1 MPEYIGYTPT
11 GTANSSVTRVVYNP
25 FGLEAKSATV
35 IPFSPIGDYKGVS
48 NTSSNTLV
56 TAFRDSSTTSVSA
69 SVGIFSG
76 NTINFGTAVVTGDT
90 GDWVHVES
98 IANNKV
104 LITYS
109 DSGNSNFGTGIVGT
123 VSGNS
128 ISFGTAAVFESVQSP
143 YSCSAYIE
151 NNKAVIA
158 YRDDGN
164 SYYGTAVVA
173 TISGTSL
180 SYGTPVVFE
189 SAQSDYIS
197 IEFIGSDKVVI
208 AYSDEGTNNGYAV
221 VGTVS
226 GTSIS
231 FGTPVQFESGSTEFT
246 SVTYIGNDKIV
257 ISYRDGGNSDAG
269 TAVVGTISGTSISF
283 GTPVVFVA
291 ATSAYINISYI
302 GNNRVAI
309 TYRDGTNSGYA
320 TAIIGTVSGTSISFG
335 TPKVYESA
343 STEWIVSTV
352 MGESNNNIASIYT
365 DQGNSN
371 YVTGARI
378 LIGANEDIVE
388 KKYNTGIWSFEQVLQ
403 KRLAGTWPNTTRDDP
418 PLKDLYYNSTSL
430 ILNFEGSNGATST
443 VDASPIG
450 HTITFNGDAQISTA
464 QAAVGSSSAVF
475 DGTGDYLSIAD
486 DTSLQLSGD
495 FTIEFA
501 FRMISGADI
510 QPLIYIQDAGHPQF
524 IAQAF
529 LWRSSGTVEFYS
541 SSTGSSWDIA
551 SALGIA
557 SSLSTGTWYVIAL
570 TRSGSTYS
578 YYLDGTRNGTF
589 SNSSTPHSGYGT
601 GIGARSDGA
610 NPSNVYIDQVRITKG
625 VARYTGASYVVPT
638 SLYPTS

>member
-35 IPFSPIGDYKGVS
+35 IPFGPAGDYKGVS

-109 DSGNSNFGTGIVGT
+109 DGGNSSYGTGIIGT
-123 VSGNS
+123 VSGNT
-128 ISFGTAAVFESVQSP
+128 ISFGTAAVFESAQSP

-189 SAQSDYIS
+189 SAQSDWIS

-208 AYSDEGTNNGYAV
+208 AYDDNGTNDGVAV

-231 FGTPVQFESGSTEFT
+231 FGTPVLFESGSTVGT

-257 ISYRDGGNSDAG
+257 ISYRDNQNSGAG
-269 TAVVGTISGTSISF
+269 TAVVGTVSGTSISF
-283 GTPVVFVA
+283 GTPVVFA
-291 ATSAYINISYI
+291 EPAGAGNISYI

-309 TYRDGTNSGYA
+309 TYTDSSNYA

-343 STEWIVSTV
+343 STSWVVSTV

-365 DQGNSN
+365 DGGNSN

-529 LWRSSGTVEFYS
+529 LWRSSGAVEFYS
-541 SSTGSSWDIA
+541 SSNGSSHDIA
-551 SALGIA
+551 NAVSIA

-589 SNSSTPHSGYGT
+589 SNSSTPVSGYGT
-601 GIGARSDGA
+601 GIAARSDGTL
-610 NPSNVYIDQVRITKG
+610 PSNVYIDQVRITKG
-625 VARYTGASYVVPT
+625 VARYTGASYSVPT